1 MYMRKKSFSDWFIK
15 LIILIFISIL
25 SINLVANART
35 TQPHSTNDSTQF
47 YTKSYALVIGV
58 NTPQGEWAPLSSA
71 QDDAQMFAHHL
82 KKRGFDVT
90 LLLGAEANK
99 QEILKQLQTQFPNKV
114 KSEDRFVFYF
124 AGHGQTQT
132 LGQGSKL
139 GYIVPADGNKNAS
152 QDEWHTYLSMRELRS
167 LLTEHILSKH
177 TLLIFDSCFS
187 GLMFTRGGLRRPSL
201 DARSYLK
208 RNGVMAIT
216 AGGEGELALDG
227 LFTPTFIQA
236 LSGEADENSDGITSF
251 QELALYTRR
260 EVRSKQ
266 EQQNPQFGVIS
277 GTGQMI
283 FTSQNHLNQFSIKTQ
298 QPSASLA
305 RPTEQTSTHALADHM
320 NSENLLD
327 PSAFNR
333 KLLWSSTAITSG
345 LLSLAGAGLLAYARD
360 QFNELNR
367 ELVLEPDDD
376 IYNNRLNTEGKD
388 IITKNNTAIIL
399 LAVGGSG
406 LLLSVYKLL
415 NMTHHP
421 MKMTKKTNSSSVAFV
436 PDPLNRAVGLEITW

>member
-1 MYMRKKSFSDWFIK
+1 MRKKGLCDRFIK
-15 LIILIFISIL
+15 LIILAFISIL
-25 SINLVANART
+25 STNLVANART
-35 TQPHSTNDSTQF
+35 TQAQSPKDSPKF

-58 NTPQGEWAPLSSA
+58 NNPQGEWAPLSSA
-71 QDDAQMFAHHL
+71 QDDAQMFANHL

-90 LLLGAEANK
+90 LLLGADANK

-114 KSEDRFVFYF
+114 KSEDRFIFYF

-139 GYIVPADGNKNAS
+139 GYIVPADGSKNAS
-152 QDEWHTYLSMRELRS
+152 QDEWHTYLSMRELKS
-167 LLTEHILSKH
+167 LLTEHVLSKH

-283 FTSQNHLNQFSIKTQ
+283 FTSQDNLSKFSIKNQ
-298 QPSASLA
+298 LASPSLA
-305 RPTEQTSTHALADHM
+305 KPAGQTSTHILTDHM
-320 NSENLLD
+320 NSRAPLD
-327 PSAFNR
+327 PNAFNR

-345 LLSLAGAGLLAYARD
+345 LLSLAGAGLMAYARD
-360 QFNELNR
+360 QRDELNR
-367 ELVLEPDDD
+367 ELVLETDNKV
-376 IYNNRLNTEGKD
+376 YNNRLDTEGKD
-388 IITKNNTAIIL
+388 IVTKNNTGIVL
-399 LAVGGSG
+399 LAFGGSG

-415 NMTHHP
+415 NMTSHS
-421 MKMTKKTNSSSVAFV
+421 TKTIKQSNSASVAFI
-436 PDPLNRAVGLEITW
+436 PDPLNRAVGVEITW